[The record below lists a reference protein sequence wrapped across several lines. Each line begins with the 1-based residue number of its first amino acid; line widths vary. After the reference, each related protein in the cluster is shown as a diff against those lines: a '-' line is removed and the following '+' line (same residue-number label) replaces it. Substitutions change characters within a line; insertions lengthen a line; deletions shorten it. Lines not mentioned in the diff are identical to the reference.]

1 MGFLKPGKVVILLAG
16 RYAGRRAVIVRTSD
30 EGTGSR
36 RYGHAVVAGI
46 DRYPLNFTHLMPT
59 RYNFDLT
66 LKDAVPSDVFGKND
80 DSRTKMKNSKKTV
93 RKLFEDSY
101 TSGKKRWFFKKLRF

>member
-1 MGFLKPGKVVILLAG
+1 MVSRNNVFPSSDPGLLFSPIL
-16 RYAGRRAVIVRTSD
+16 S
-30 EGTGSR
+30 
-36 RYGHAVVAGI
+36 
-46 DRYPLNFTHLMPT
+46 PLSPPPQKKNQ
-59 RYNFDLT
+59 
-66 LKDAVPSDVFGKND
+66 DAVPSDVFGKND

>member
-1 MGFLKPGKVVILLAG
+1 M
-16 RYAGRRAVIVRTSD
+16 
-30 EGTGSR
+30 
-36 RYGHAVVAGI
+36 
-46 DRYPLNFTHLMPT
+46 
-59 RYNFDLT
+59 
-66 LKDAVPSDVFGKND
+66 FGKND